1 MPINRLTAGP
11 GLAPEQVSRLNEA
24 YKRALRTLYLVDRN
38 DPVTEIVAKKIIEI
52 GQTGISDPAQISQLA
67 VKDLGVL

>member
-1 MPINRLTAGP
+1 MPINRLTAGAA
-11 GLAPEQVSRLNEA
+11 LAPEQVSRLNEA
-24 YKRALRTLYLVDRN
+24 YKRALRALYLVDRN

-52 GQTGISDPAQISQLA
+52 GQTGVTDPAQISQLA